1 MIAICSV
8 ERRRRGGGRERGG
21 EEGAWGKGEAYRTRG
36 ETLLSEG
43 TTAPCN
49 VYVLEPNEA
58 TAVRRLAALFDC
70 LALDD

>member
-1 MIAICSV
+1 M
-8 ERRRRGGGRERGG
+8 G
-21 EEGAWGKGEAYRTRG
+21 EVYRTRG
-36 ETLLSEG
+36 ETLLSES

>member
-1 MIAICSV
+1 M
-8 ERRRRGGGRERGG
+8 RRGGGRGV
-21 EEGAWGKGEAYRTRG
+21 GEAYRTRG
-36 ETLLSEG
+36 ETLLSES

>member
-8 ERRRRGGGRERGG
+8 ERRRGRGGEGRRRGGGRGV
-21 EEGAWGKGEAYRTRG
+21 GEAYRTRG
-36 ETLLSEG
+36 ETLFSEG